1 VPVSAGPV
9 FDDNSGL
16 VEVDGAL
23 TPGQRV
29 VVASS

>member
-1 VPVSAGPV
+1 V
-9 FDDNSGL
+9 FNDNSGL
-16 VEVDGAL
+16 VQVSGPL